1 MSPREPEVLPREAYR
16 LDRSYSRSDDFGTR
30 LRHAAKASSALL
42 FVAVALDGHKA
53 CLLLIGVLL
62 QLLHLP
68 LHAEFISYTPES
80 TTNLP
85 QFDESN
91 DSGKGSCQRVRL
103 GQVTGLAPWTKFHS
117 LRHLHIGGV
126 GAATSN
132 TQVKSVGV
140 HRETWFDL
148 ANGAR
153 QKYLLARKPVQTCH
167 HHTRRANP
175 AADLKRGACLILPR
189 IRLSGRFTGLDGHC
203 SFDPL
208 KYCGRH
214 AREA

>member
-1 MSPREPEVLPREAYR
+1 VLIVIQRQPQESAEVSPREPEVLPREAYR

-103 GQVTGLAPWTKFHS
+103 GQVTGLAPMD
-117 LRHLHIGGV
+117 
-126 GAATSN
+126 
-132 TQVKSVGV
+132 QVPQ
-140 HRETWFDL
+140 L
-148 ANGAR
+148 A
-153 QKYLLARKPVQTCH
+153 P
-167 HHTRRANP
+167 P
-175 AADLKRGACLILPR
+175 A
-189 IRLSGRFTGLDGHC
+189 
-203 SFDPL
+203 
-208 KYCGRH
+208 YWWCGCGN
-214 AREA
+214 